1 MHVVIIKK
9 TRPPAPENQAPV
21 CVYNRTTKR
30 PKQNFSRHTQ
40 QAAAAATTTTTTIRQ
55 NTRNLHFEQF
65 TPCGTASSNPIAALS
80 HTRRRKV
87 ERRMFP
93 LLFFLF
99 VYAGEVEL
107 KYQR

>member
-1 MHVVIIKK
+1 
-9 TRPPAPENQAPV
+9 V

-30 PKQNFSRHTQ
+30 PKHNFSKHTQ
-40 QAAAAATTTTTTIRQ
+40 QAAAAAATTTIRQ
-55 NTRNLHFEQF
+55 SKRNLHFEQL

-87 ERRMFP
+87 ERRMLP